1 VYTNRRARAKCQA
14 PRVCP
19 LKKRLLLDLE
29 YKSLNAPFPFPNQ
42 HRPSTPFHQ
51 PPPASME
58 ETRLYHEDVAATE
71 RFFRNPRFAQTA
83 RPYSAQ
89 VSS

>member
-1 VYTNRRARAKCQA
+1 MYTSRRARAKGQA

-19 LKKRLLLDLE
+19 LKKGPVSTSNISHSTRL
-29 YKSLNAPFPFPNQ
+29 PFPNQ